1 MAGVDLIAIGLYEV
15 FHTLLHP
22 TGRGRVTAFVSNAT
36 WRASSRLGR
45 RGRTVAGPLAAVA
58 VIMLWAGF
66 QVIGWA
72 LVYLPHV
79 PDAFA
84 YNPEIRPE
92 AYPAIVEAFYY
103 SVVSM
108 STLGL
113 GDVYPV
119 EPWLRVVAPIQGL
132 IGFALLTAAVAWFVE
147 LYPGLGRRRALALR
161 IALMERSDTASHLP
175 DREPATASALLDSI
189 TADLAQVRIDVWQN
203 AESYY
208 FTEDQPEASL
218 AAQLPYALHL
228 ARLARRSP
236 AGPSAAAATCSRRA
250 STTSPAS
257 CEAGSSAA
265 RTTPTR
271 RSASSPASIG
281 SRLWRPVSRPTA
293 RWTEPAPD
301 GPARGWCVRLLLG
314 LA

>member
-1 MAGVDLIAIGLYEV
+1 MSWIWTVAGVALIAVGLYEV

-58 VIMLWAGF
+58 VIVLWAGF
-66 QVIGWA
+66 QVVGWA

-79 PDAFA
+79 PEAFA

-119 EPWLRVVAPIQGL
+119 DPWLRVVAPVQGL

-189 TADLAQVRIDVWQN
+189 TADLAQARIDMWQN

-236 AGPSAAAATCSRRA
+236 DRTVRNSGDML
-250 STTSPAS
+250 
-257 CEAGSSAA
+257 EAGIDDFA
-265 RTTPTR
+265 RILR
-271 RSASSPASIG
+271 GRFFRSADDTDEILREFARQHRQRAVVTGEPTDGA
-281 SRLWRPVSRPTA
+281 PV
-293 RWTEPAPD
+293 
-301 GPARGWCVRLLLG
+301 
-314 LA
+314 

>member
-1 MAGVDLIAIGLYEV
+1 MAGVALIAIGLYEV

-22 TGRGRVTAFVSNAT
+22 TGRGRITHLVTSAT
-36 WRASSRLGR
+36 WRLSSRLGR
-45 RGRTVAGPLAAVA
+45 RGRTVAGPLATVA
-58 VIMLWAGF
+58 VVALWAGI
-66 QVIGWA
+66 QVVGWT

-79 PDAFA
+79 PHDFA
-84 YNPEIRPE
+84 YNPGIRPE

-113 GDVYPV
+113 GDVYPI
-119 EPWLRVVAPIQGL
+119 EPWLRVFAPLQAL

-161 IALMERSDTASHLP
+161 IALMERADTAGHLP
-175 DREPATASALLDSI
+175 DRDPATASALLDSI
-189 TADLAQVRIDVWQN
+189 TADLAQARIDLWQN

-208 FTEDQPEASL
+208 FTEDDAETSL

-236 AGPSAAAATCSRRA
+236 DRTVRNSGHMLEAGIDDFARILRGRFFGSADDTDEILSEYARQHRQHPVEIGEIGEPAD
-250 STTSPAS
+250 PAS
-257 CEAGSSAA
+257 Q
-265 RTTPTR
+265 
-271 RSASSPASIG
+271 
-281 SRLWRPVSRPTA
+281 
-293 RWTEPAPD
+293 
-301 GPARGWCVRLLLG
+301 
-314 LA
+314 